1 MYLEAA
7 SSQQRM
13 QWHMVEQSPCAFL
26 WLAAWG
32 MQAAVSDASG
42 FTREA
47 SGCRHEVCRK
57 VDSAEACSR
66 DD

>member
-1 MYLEAA
+1 M
-7 SSQQRM
+7 
-13 QWHMVEQSPCAFL
+13 CFFL

-66 DD
+66 DDW